1 MKKFNRSLINIE
13 EFRDVFISENMT
25 RREVASYFGIS
36 ERMVKT
42 LASEFGIKKDP
53 KLVAKNSTATQKKN
67 GRMPWNSV
75 KQEETMIKKYG
86 VKNNLQLRN
95 WDDMSHSK
103 EANEKRRNTMKEKY
117 GVENFTESDKI
128 HNYEYVNGSKVSKNQ
143 RMLFEYLKE
152 KYKEVIFELNPH
164 ISVKDKDGSYRTFIP
179 DIYLPEHKIDIEV
192 DGSFFHDS
200 DLKEYEEERDN
211 VLKNNKINVE
221 RIKTDDAEVL
231 KKQADKIVQE
241 KLDYYYE
248 EIGNADYIIL
258 EDGTIDEIV
267 EREYIGTEEVY
278 DIEVEDNCNFIL
290 ENDAVVHNSRGGGQV
305 VFASVNFGLDTSKE
319 GRLVSKCLM
328 QAQCNG
334 LGHGETPI
342 FPILIVKVKEGINYN
357 PEDPNY
363 DIFKMSMEVTAKRL
377 FPNWVFEDSSFNAD
391 FEDLKDAVATMG
403 CIDYDETITIS
414 QPGEKELTYKIGD
427 FFKNQEKGVSKQSIE
442 SKAERFARFY
452 EKQGDIERASKI
464 RNTAKEYYTG
474 INQWAK
480 KFSKDNGRKPTK
492 GDFEEYFGRDFPRHK
507 NQRKFDSSLF
517 NLWDSYLELKVKSYL
532 DSLGYS
538 EKNTLEECTNN
549 KDYCRNKYIGDKNN
563 KSFQADFCI
572 PSEKLI
578 IEVQDFA
585 THDKELDD
593 ASYYQRTNEYKHGPS
608 YHKEKRD
615 YFATFG
621 YKTIEMWEDEIKSN
635 NFKELN

>member
-1 MKKFNRSLINIE
+1 MSIVDTNSSIE
-13 EFRDVFISENMT
+13 ETLTSYKDLMEKIRIVSDPFDEN
-25 RREVASYFGIS
+25 SD
-36 ERMVKT
+36 
-42 LASEFGIKKDP
+42 IKRGNANINGLSVQG
-53 KLVAKNSTATQKKN
+53 KLQ
-67 GRMPWNSV
+67 
-75 KQEETMIKKYG
+75 QI
-86 VKNNLQLRN
+86 
-95 WDDMSHSK
+95 
-103 EANEKRRNTMKEKY
+103 ANESSKIYALKY
-117 GVENFTESDKI
+117 LVSPRFAKAHQNGDI
-128 HNYEYVNGSKVSKNQ
+128 H
-143 RMLFEYLKE
+143 
-152 KYKEVIFELNPH
+152 I
-164 ISVKDKDGSYRTFIP
+164 
-179 DIYLPEHKIDIEV
+179 
-192 DGSFFHDS
+192 HD
-200 DLKEYEEERDN
+200 
-211 VLKNNKINVE
+211 
-221 RIKTDDAEVL
+221 
-231 KKQADKIVQE
+231 
-241 KLDYYYE
+241 LDYY
-248 EIGNADYIIL
+248 L
-258 EDGTIDEIV
+258 TKTTTCTQIDLGEMLRNGIWN
-267 EREYIGTEEVY
+267 EHGWIRPPKSIQTAAY
-278 DIEVEDNCNFIL
+278 L
-290 ENDAVVHNSRGGGQV
+290 AAVVLQSHQNQQHGGQSYPNFDFDLAPYVRLSYDKNYNRIFSEAQKVSSGVVNVDELEKAAWEQTEHDTLQAMEGFVHNINTMHSRGGGQV

-334 LGHGETPI
+334 LGKGETPI

-377 FPNWVFEDSSFNAD
+377 FPNWVFEDSPFNAEFD
-391 FEDLKDAVATMG
+391 DLKDAVATMG

-414 QPGEKELTYKIGD
+414 KDGEKELTYKIGD
-427 FFKNQEKGVSKQSIE
+427 FFKNQEKSISKQSLE

-452 EKQGDIERASKI
+452 EKQGDVERASKI

-480 KFSKDNGRKPTK
+480 KFFKDNGRKPAK

-507 NQRKFDSSLF
+507 DQRKFDSSLF
-517 NLWDSYLELKVKSYL
+517 NLWDSYLELKVKSHL

-538 EKNTLEECTNN
+538 EKNTLEECTND
-549 KDYCRNKYIGDKNN
+549 KDYCRNKYIGNKNN

-585 THDKELDD
+585 THDKERDD
-593 ASYYQRTNEYKHGPS
+593 APYYQKTNEYKHGPS

-621 YKTIEMWEDEIKSN
+621 YRTIEMWEDEIKSN